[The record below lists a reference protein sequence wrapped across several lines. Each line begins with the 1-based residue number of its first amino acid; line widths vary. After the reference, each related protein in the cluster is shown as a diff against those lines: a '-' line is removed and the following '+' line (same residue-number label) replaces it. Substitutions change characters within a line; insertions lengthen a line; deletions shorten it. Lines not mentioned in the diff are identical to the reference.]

1 MNDKAYLAESGC
13 VEKTNTES
21 NPSVST
27 ILYMIREASNAILSI
42 PDEKA
47 WFSESPT
54 DDKIFRCSESIVWS
68 NG

>member
-1 MNDKAYLAESGC
+1 
-13 VEKTNTES
+13 
-21 NPSVST
+21 
-27 ILYMIREASNAILSI
+27 MIREASNAILSI

-54 DDKIFRCSESIVWS
+54 DDKILRCSESIVWS